1 METNFKTWRK
11 HLSKLEEVRK
21 GNHVLCERDKKEM
34 IRKYDL
40 EVTGYIN
47 VISQLKVKVH
57 IGSLKLENYEIK
69 RE

>member
-1 METNFKTWRK
+1 
-11 HLSKLEEVRK
+11 
-21 GNHVLCERDKKEM
+21 M